1 MKSWRA
7 ALLAFAVVVLWPL
20 AVLAGTATG
29 SLTVNATVSSTC
41 LVSSGGGTLSFGAYD
56 PINTNASAPLQQ
68 SGTFQIQCTNGL
80 TATILLG
87 QGLNAGSGST
97 DAAPIRNMTNG
108 TSMLNYQLYTTG
120 ARSTVWDNASGVS
133 QLTTGQTQTMTV
145 YGSIPAGQNVT
156 SGSYSDTVVIT
167 VNY

>member
-1 MKSWRA
+1 M
-7 ALLAFAVVVLWPL
+7 
-20 AVLAGTATG
+20 
-29 SLTVNATVSSTC
+29 
-41 LVSSGGGTLSFGAYD
+41 SFGTYD

-80 TATILLG
+80 TATILMG

-133 QLTTGQTQTMTV
+133 QLTTGQTQTLTV
-145 YGSIPAGQNVT
+145 YGSVPAGQNVT

>member
-7 ALLAFAVVVLWPL
+7 SLLACVVAVVCSPG
-20 AVLAGTATG
+20 AYAGTSSG
-29 SLTVNATVSSTC
+29 SLTVTASVNSSCIVSS
-41 LVSSGGGTLSFGAYD
+41 GTLSFGTYD
-56 PINTNASAPLQQ
+56 PINTNVSAPLLQ

-87 QGLNAGSGST
+87 QGLNPDSGSS
-97 DAAPIRNMTNG
+97 DSAPIRNMTNG
-108 TSMLNYQLYTTG
+108 ASRMNYQLYTTG

-133 QLTTGQTQTMTV
+133 QVTTGLTQTMTV
-145 YGSIPAGQNVT
+145 YGSVPAGQNVPA
-156 SGSYSDTVVIT
+156 GSYSDTVVIT

>member
-1 MKSWRA
+1 MKLWRA
-7 ALLAFAVVVLWPL
+7 SLLACAVVVLYPL

-29 SLTVNATVSSTC
+29 SLTVNATVNNSC
-41 LVSSGGGTLSFGAYD
+41 IVSAGTLSFGAYD
-56 PINTNASAPLQQ
+56 PINANAGAPLLQ

-87 QGLNAGSGST
+87 QGLNAGNGST
-97 DAAPIRNMTNG
+97 DSAPIRNMTNG
-108 TSMLNYQLYTTG
+108 TSNLNYQLYTTAG
-120 ARSTVWDNASGVS
+120 RSTVWDNAVGFS
-133 QLTTGQTQTMTV
+133 QLTTGQTQTLTV
-145 YGSIPAGQNVT
+145 YGTIPAGQNVT